1 MKRGSF
7 HSLARERIK
16 YMRFFPFSSV
26 FDSVTDEHA
35 NAAAAAQKATAQS
48 DFQRESHNRN
58 IRVCESAETRSKRE
72 HWPSLGS
79 LICVL
84 SLFIGFPTTVL
95 ANTPAALMRFPNSY
109 GGKIVFEARNNLWV
123 VPSTGG
129 TASRLTSDP
138 GRDFAPRFSPNGR
151 WIAYVGS
158 YDGKQ
163 EVFVI
168 PSSGGE
174 ARRLTTQA
182 QVKLVVAWTRDSRSV
197 VFLSNRQGWNDR
209 VVQVFSVP
217 LDGGLPQLLPLDRA
231 GTMSYGPDG
240 HTIAYNRI
248 FNNFSTWKR
257 YEGGLAPDVYTYDL
271 LSKHLERITDWRGTD
286 TFPMWVGRKIYFLS
300 DRDEHR
306 RANVW
311 VYDLDTRTSRAVTHF
326 SDYDIDFPSYGDGE
340 ITFQQGGKL
349 WSLAL
354 PSEQLHEVNVT
365 VPDDGA
371 RTMHRIASVKS
382 LVREWDSDYD
392 IDYSLSADGR
402 SALFSARGE
411 IFAVAKGGDVIRNLT
426 QTSSADED
434 HPAWSP
440 DGQKVAYTTDGSG
453 EQQLAVRPAHGGPE
467 VLLTHFVNGFL
478 YAPVWSPRGDQI
490 AIHDGAHRLWLV
502 PTGGGEPKLV
512 AYNRGHYMHETD
524 EHDAAFSP
532 DGRWLAYSVSRAT
545 RLRALHL
552 YEVATGKDVEISSPM
567 ESDYRP
573 AFSSDGDLLFFVSDR
588 HENPVLS
595 DRETNA
601 ITLKSGGIFVTTLS
615 SHGTNPFALSPDGDR
630 EESAAGVERT
640 SVTAHATPTEID
652 FDGLMQRAVALP
664 IEPNKID
671 GLEVRQNR
679 ILYHTMP
686 PSLVEGSFPGEK
698 ATLHVYDLTSRADQ
712 VVAEDIDTFRISAD
726 GARVLFNR
734 QDHWVIADAQG
745 GAPHQTELHLEDMR
759 VRVDPRQ
766 EWAEMFENSWR
777 LERDL
782 YVNANMNGDDWGAV
796 HDSYARMLPLL
807 GSREDLN
814 YLIGEVVGEIA
825 SSHARSGGGDMGN
838 EPPAARCSYLGA
850 DYKLDPSSRR
860 YQFGRIYPGD
870 NTRELYRSPLT
881 WPGVNVREGDYL
893 LAINGRELKA
903 PDTPD
908 SLLEGASGR
917 VLLTIASSPSGERHT
932 TMVDPIASEI
942 RLRELFWINNTR
954 ERVSALSN
962 GRIGYI
968 HMSDMEGLGMQ
979 QFVQQFYPQL
989 EKEALIIDDRWN
1001 PGGNVDE
1008 MVLERLRRVLSSMQ
1022 TGRDRVPQ
1030 TQPDQIMTGPK
1041 VMLTNQDSA
1050 SDGDVF
1056 PFHFRAY
1063 GLGEL
1068 IGTRTWGGVRG
1079 LRTRWPLLDGGWVV
1093 VPEITFY
1100 DLAGH
1105 WAVENRGME
1114 PDVVVEDVP
1123 GEFLENHDIQLETA
1137 VQRILEKIGP
1147 KRKDMLMPPPD
1158 VPIYAPGGEA
1168 PPSYQPQSNLCAAR
1182 GEVGTLAY
1190 PAVHVRSEVSC
1201 STTNP

>member
-1 MKRGSF
+1 MRLLLYFPTTDSRRF
-7 HSLARERIK
+7 ER
-16 YMRFFPFSSV
+16 F
-26 FDSVTDEHA
+26 T
-35 NAAAAAQKATAQS
+35 AAARKVVTRLS
-48 DFQRESHNRN
+48 QRADSCLERL
-58 IRVCESAETRSKRE
+58 RRPGVG
-72 HWPSLGS
+72 P
-79 LICVL
+79 LILVL
-84 SLFIGFPTTVL
+84 SLCIGFPATVL
-95 ANTPAALMRFPNSY
+95 ADTPPALIRFPNSY
-109 GGKIVFEARNNLWV
+109 GGKIVFEARNNLWIV
-123 VPSTGG
+123 SNAGG
-129 TASRLTSDP
+129 NAMRLTSDP
-138 GRDFAPRFSPNGR
+138 GRDFAPRFSPDGR

-174 ARRLTTQA
+174 AQRLTTQA
-182 QVKLVVAWTRDSRSV
+182 RVSLVVAWTPDSRSI

-209 VVQVFSVP
+209 VVQAFAVP
-217 LDGGLPQLLPLDRA
+217 LTGGLPRLLALDRA

-240 HTIAYNRI
+240 HTIAYNRV
-248 FNNFSTWKR
+248 FNNLSTWKR
-257 YEGGLAPDVYTYDL
+257 YEGGLAPDVYTYDFR
-271 LSKHLERITDWRGTD
+271 SKRLERITDWKGSD
-286 TFPMWVGRKIYFLS
+286 TFPMWVRRKIYFLS

-306 RANVW
+306 RANLW
-311 VYDLDTRTSRAVTHF
+311 VYDLDSRTSRAVTHF

-349 WSLAL
+349 WSLVL
-354 PSEQLHEVNVT
+354 PSEQLREVKVI

-371 RTMHRIASVKS
+371 RTMARIAPVNTMI
-382 LVREWDSDYD
+382 REWDSDYD
-392 IDYSLSADGR
+392 IDYSLSPDGR
-402 SALFSARGE
+402 SALFSARGD
-411 IFAVAKGGDVIRNLT
+411 IFTVAAEDEVIRNLT
-426 QTSSADED
+426 QTSSAEED

-440 DGQKVAYTTDGSG
+440 NGQKVAYTTDVSG
-453 EQQLAVRPAHGGPE
+453 EQQLAVRPALGGPE
-467 VLLTHFVNGFL
+467 LLLTHFANGFL
-478 YAPVWSPRGDQI
+478 YSPVWSPCGDQI
-490 AIHDGAHRLWLV
+490 AINDGAHRLWLV
-502 PTGGGEPKLV
+502 PTGGGQPKLI
-512 AYNRGHYMHETD
+512 AYNRFHYMHETD

-573 AFSSDGDLLFFVSDR
+573 TFSSDGELLFFVSDR

-601 ITLKSGGIFVTTLS
+601 MTLKSGGVFVTTLALNGSNPLAQS
-615 SHGTNPFALSPDGDR
+615 SGVR
-630 EESAAGVERT
+630 KESASKSNPPGWTAPTTSTTVE
-640 SVTAHATPTEID
+640 
-652 FDGLMQRAVALP
+652 FDGLMQRAVAVP
-664 IEPNKID
+664 VEPNKID

-679 ILYHTMP
+679 IYYHTIP

-698 ATLHVYDLTSRADQ
+698 AALHAYDLTTRMDQ
-712 VVAEDIDTFRISAD
+712 VIAEDIDTFCVSAD
-726 GARVLFNR
+726 GSRVLFTR
-734 QDHWVIADAQG
+734 QGHWVIADMQD
-745 GAPHQTELHLEDMR
+745 GAHHQSELRLEDMR

-782 YVNANMNGDDWGAV
+782 YVNANMNGDDWGKV
-796 HDSYARMLPLL
+796 HDSYARLLPLL

-814 YLIGEVVGEIA
+814 YLIGEVVGEMA
-825 SSHARSGGGDMGN
+825 SSHTRDGGGDMGN
-838 EPPAARCSYLGA
+838 EPPATRYSYLGA
-850 DYKLDPSSRR
+850 DYRLEPVSRR
-860 YQFGRIYPGD
+860 YQFSRIYPGD
-870 NTRELYRSPLT
+870 NTRQLYRSPLT
-881 WPGVNVREGDYL
+881 WPGVTVREGDYL
-893 LAINGRELKA
+893 LAINGQELRA

-908 SLLEGASGR
+908 SLLEAASGR
-917 VLLTIASSPSGERHT
+917 VLLTVASSPSGERHT
-932 TMVDPIASEI
+932 TVIDPVTSEV

-954 ERVSALSN
+954 ARVNALSQ
-962 GRIGYI
+962 GRIGYL
-968 HMSDMEGLGMQ
+968 HMSDMQGLGMQ
-979 QFVQQFYPQL
+979 QFAQQFYPQL

-1041 VMLTNQDSA
+1041 VMLINQNSA

-1056 PFHFRAY
+1056 PFHFRSY

-1079 LRTRWPLLDGGWVV
+1079 LRTNWPLLDGGWVV

-1100 DLAGH
+1100 DLAGN

-1123 GEFLENHDIQLETA
+1123 GEFLEDHDLQLETA
-1137 VQRILEKIGP
+1137 LQIVMKKIGP
-1147 KRKDMLMPPPD
+1147 ERKVLLKPPAD
-1158 VPIYAPGGEA
+1158 VPVFAPGGEA
-1168 PPSYQPQSNLCAAR
+1168 PASYQPQSNVCAAR
-1182 GEVGTLAY
+1182 GELGTLPY
-1190 PAVHVRSEVSC
+1190 TAVHVRSEVPC
-1201 STTNP
+1201 SATNP